1 MSSTVPTTEKF
12 PLPQS
17 FLRVDGDPTLWG
29 LAELDVAPSLA
40 AHDPVALEVVSPLAG
55 TLLLAPLR
63 AGHIAVSTPRA
74 GPGGGWV
81 PCVKLKD
88 PYLCLPST
96 TGVAA
101 HSPGYMLA
109 APDTDLETLKE
120 AILAAMRDG
129 TFRTVNVSFAGTTG
143 VVLLNGA
150 ELPFVVLAAAEPDEA
165 D

>member
-1 MSSTVPTTEKF
+1 MSTAVPTTEKF

-17 FLRVDGDPTLWG
+17 FLRVEGDPTLWG

-63 AGHIAVSTPRA
+63 AGSIVVSTPRA

-81 PCVKLKD
+81 PCVKLQS
-88 PYLCLPST
+88 PYLYLPST

-101 HSPGYMLA
+101 HSPGYLLI
-109 APDTDLETLKE
+109 APDTDLETLKQD
-120 AILAAMRDG
+120 IMAAMREG
-129 TFRTVNVSFAGTTG
+129 TFHTVNVSFAGTTG
-143 VVLLNGA
+143 VAMLNGA
-150 ELPFVVLAAAEPDEA
+150 ELPFVVLAAAEPE
-165 D
+165 